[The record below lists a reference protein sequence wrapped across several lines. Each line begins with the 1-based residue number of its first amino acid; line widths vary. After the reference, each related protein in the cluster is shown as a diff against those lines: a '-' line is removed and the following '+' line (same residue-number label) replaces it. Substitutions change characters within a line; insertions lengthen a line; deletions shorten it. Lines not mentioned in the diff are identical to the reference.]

1 MPQVFS
7 KLKYGQILPSDGMQK
22 ESLFDSHVGNISFR
36 VTQEYV
42 LPTQK
47 EE

>member
-1 MPQVFS
+1 M
-7 KLKYGQILPSDGMQK
+7 GQILASDGMQE

-36 VTQEYV
+36 VTQEDA